1 MMLAGCSA
9 ALQTGCTAL
18 SVLSEAVITGAYSC
32 LPRGPSAAGTG
43 VKADLAAAGVAGAA
57 QAGSDKSSG
66 MRAA

>member
-1 MMLAGCSA
+1 MMLVGCSA

-18 SVLSEAVITGAYSC
+18 SVLSGSEYGAYSC

-43 VKADLAAAGVAGAA
+43 VKADLSAAGVSGAA